1 MIMDNRQDRAVF
13 FIDGNNW
20 YHAAK
25 KIRIN
30 ISTID
35 YRKFARKLSQEHRK
49 VVEIRYYIGRISGDL
64 NLSRSQAVFISAIKK
79 QGVKVILGRVE
90 KRRVRPENNQ
100 LQKEL
105 GELLSSH
112 GHLIEHSVILNK
124 LKKLTNQDTYSYTE
138 KRVDVN
144 IAVDMVSTA
153 MKGVFDVAYL
163 ISADGDFVPAVKAV
177 RETGKKV
184 IAATPASGY
193 ELKKAVNNFIYLKP
207 QWFSDD
213 IFLVNHERNFFK

>member
-1 MIMDNRQDRAVF
+1 M
-13 FIDGNNW
+13 
-20 YHAAK
+20 
-25 KIRIN
+25 
-30 ISTID
+30 
-35 YRKFARKLSQEHRK
+35 
-49 VVEIRYYIGRISGDL
+49 
-64 NLSRSQAVFISAIKK
+64 
-79 QGVKVILGRVE
+79 GRVE